1 MGGIY
6 ALDQSH
12 LFFYVHP
19 LHDNSCYQ
27 TTSIKHQ
34 LRELFTNYTNGE
46 TKSYQGVFYWDK
58 NWTIDF
64 AALAEAFPPSLS
76 NALNSA

>member
-27 TTSIKHQ
+27 TTSIKHE

-46 TKSYQGVFYWDK
+46 TKSYQGVF
-58 NWTIDF
+58 
-64 AALAEAFPPSLS
+64 LLG
-76 NALNSA
+76 